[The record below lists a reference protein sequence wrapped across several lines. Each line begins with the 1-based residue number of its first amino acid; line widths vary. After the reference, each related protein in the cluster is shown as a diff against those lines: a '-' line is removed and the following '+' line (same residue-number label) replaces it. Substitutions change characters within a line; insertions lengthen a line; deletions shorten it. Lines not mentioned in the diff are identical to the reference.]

1 MMQDF
6 YFEKTRDSV
15 DDDGPE
21 SFTLNDLAKALNVER
36 VSYRIYYSKDNLTLR
51 LFVFRAHCT
60 PTEMETMASMGFV
73 FANDGDTENI
83 PDQPI
88 EEKIEKGVEL

>member
-15 DDDGPE
+15 DQDWSE
-21 SFTLNDLAKALNVER
+21 SFSLNDLAKALNVER
-36 VSYRIYYSKDNLTLR
+36 VSYRIYYSKNNLTLR

-60 PTEMETMASMGFV
+60 PTEIETMASMGLV

-88 EEKIEKGVEL
+88 EEKN

>member
-15 DDDGPE
+15 DDDWPE

-36 VSYRIYYSKDNLTLR
+36 VSYRIYRSRDNLTLR

-73 FANDGDTENI
+73 FANNGDTENI

-88 EEKIEKGVEL
+88 EEKIEEGIEL